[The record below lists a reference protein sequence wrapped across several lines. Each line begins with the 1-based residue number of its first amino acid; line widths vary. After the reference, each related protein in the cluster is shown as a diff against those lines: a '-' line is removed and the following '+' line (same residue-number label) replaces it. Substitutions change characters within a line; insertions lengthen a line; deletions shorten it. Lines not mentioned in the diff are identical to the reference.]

1 MKILRSIG
9 AVLVGYVLFVVT
21 TLAFFKLTGQA
32 PHQEAPP
39 TIMLG
44 SVAVGIVAAFLGG
57 YVAGYLT
64 GRRAFVHGVAVAAV
78 LALGATASLIST
90 LGHGAIWSQ
99 LCALLLMVPAA
110 ALSGLARERQ
120 SARA

>member
-9 AVLVGYVLFVVT
+9 AVLVGYMLFVVT

-32 PHQEAPP
+32 PHQAAPP
-39 TIMLG
+39 AIMLG
-44 SVAVGIVAAFLGG
+44 SVALGIVAALLGG
-57 YVAGYLT
+57 YAAGYLA
-64 GRRAFVHGVAVAAV
+64 GRRPFVHGLAVAAV
-78 LALGATASLIST
+78 LALGASASLIST

-110 ALSGLARERQ
+110 ALGGLVRERQ
-120 SARA
+120 STRA